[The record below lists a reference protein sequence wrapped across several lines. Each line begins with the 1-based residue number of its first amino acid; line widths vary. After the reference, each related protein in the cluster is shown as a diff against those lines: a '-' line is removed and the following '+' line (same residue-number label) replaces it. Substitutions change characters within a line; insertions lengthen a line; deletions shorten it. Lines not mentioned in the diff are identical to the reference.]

1 MDLFESTPEAKF
13 RKRVQSFA
21 KEHVAPLAEKV
32 EEGWFP
38 RDILRKLGEQQLL
51 GVAFSKSD
59 GGHGLG
65 WSFEVIVAEEIS
77 AVSAATEMA
86 RLASGALYAAPLAYF
101 ASRPQ
106 KQRFL
111 SPVLVGEQVGALA
124 VTEPGAESDAA
135 CLKSHA
141 RGRGHDFVPIREER
155 FD

>member
-1 MDLFESTPEAKF
+1 MDLFESNPEAKF
-13 RKRVQSFA
+13 RKKVQRFT
-21 KEHVAPLAEKV
+21 KEHVAPVAEKV

-38 RDILRKLGEQQLL
+38 RDILRKLGEQRLL

-86 RLASGALYAAPLAYF
+86 RLASGAMYAAPLAYF
-101 ASRPQ
+101 SIRTQ

-111 SPVLVGEQVGALA
+111 SPVHAAEKVGEVPLTMRGA
-124 VTEPGAESDAA
+124 G
-135 CLKSHA
+135 
-141 RGRGHDFVPIREER
+141 
-155 FD
+155 